1 MEENKENNT
10 ALFETTDAEEAIST
24 ANEETQKAASET
36 GHDVPAAA
44 AKKRS
49 VKKVLTALLDIIFVC
64 IIAFGVMQ
72 YYADQF
78 REQIDN
84 IALEQARSALS
95 DLSSMGISFSLEPV
109 DSDIPKAEKY
119 AWKDLRD
126 GGGPAAM
133 TFQLMM
139 YNEDFPDVIKT
150 GKSVRYLNLT
160 RTVKVYVD
168 QG

>member
-1 MEENKENNT
+1 MEENRENNT
-10 ALFETTDAEEAIST
+10 TISETTDAEEAVSA
-24 ANEETQKAASET
+24 ANEEPQKAAPET

-84 IALEQARSALS
+84 IALEQAHSALS
-95 DLSSMGISFSLEPV
+95 DLSSMGISFSLSPL
-109 DSDIPKAEKY
+109 IPTSQRQKSTRGKIY
-119 AWKDLRD
+119 ATAVGRL
-126 GGGPAAM
+126 
-133 TFQLMM
+133 L
-139 YNEDFPDVIKT
+139 
-150 GKSVRYLNLT
+150 
-160 RTVKVYVD
+160 
-168 QG
+168 